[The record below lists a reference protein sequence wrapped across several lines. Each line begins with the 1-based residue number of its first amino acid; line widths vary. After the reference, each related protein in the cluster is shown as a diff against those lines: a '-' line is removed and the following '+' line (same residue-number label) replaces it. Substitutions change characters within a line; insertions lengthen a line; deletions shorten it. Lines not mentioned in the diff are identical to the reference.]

1 MAGNLVKK
9 IAETPAVAL
18 EKALEE
24 THWVAGKLQK
34 NESVKKATRY
44 FETLGPGL
52 VTGAADDD
60 PSGIATYS
68 QTGAQYGYQLLWLSI
83 VTFPLMSIVQEM
95 CARIAL
101 QTGRGLAANI
111 RLHFPRWVLY
121 TCTTL
126 LFVANILNLGA
137 DLGAMAE
144 ATKLIAPQ
152 LNVSFLVV
160 LFTVISLLVQIFV
173 PYKQYSKY
181 LKLLVIA
188 LFAYVLSA
196 FSIKLNWME
205 VLEKTLI
212 PSLVFTKDQ
221 IILICG
227 ILGTTIS
234 PYLFFWQTATEIE
247 EEIVQGKTTI
257 KMRSNIEDAHISE
270 MRTDVWTGMFVSN
283 LIMFFIIVAT
293 AATLHANGIYE
304 ITSAADA
311 ARALKPFAGDLT
323 YVLFTLGIVGTGL
336 LAVPILAGS
345 ASYAIAESFKWK
357 EGLYRKLKDAPSFY
371 GIIIIA
377 MLIGLMI
384 NFIGMDPIKA
394 LIYSAVLN
402 GIVAP
407 VILALIVLISSSKKI
422 MANRANHPV
431 VTLIGWFITAVM
443 TVAGIF
449 AIGSFF
455 I

>member
-1 MAGNLVKK
+1 
-9 IAETPAVAL
+9 
-18 EKALEE
+18 
-24 THWVAGKLQK
+24 
-34 NESVKKATRY
+34 
-44 FETLGPGL
+44 
-52 VTGAADDD
+52 
-60 PSGIATYS
+60 
-68 QTGAQYGYQLLWLSI
+68 
-83 VTFPLMSIVQEM
+83 
-95 CARIAL
+95 
-101 QTGRGLAANI
+101 
-111 RLHFPRWVLY
+111 
-121 TCTTL
+121 
-126 LFVANILNLGA
+126 
-137 DLGAMAE
+137 
-144 ATKLIAPQ
+144 
-152 LNVSFLVV
+152 
-160 LFTVISLLVQIFV
+160 
-173 PYKQYSKY
+173 
-181 LKLLVIA
+181 
-188 LFAYVLSA
+188 
-196 FSIKLNWME
+196 ME